1 MTRHSDVLLEL
12 AKLIALSST
21 IGTSQVAYENPALSW
36 EPSKE
41 SSCAVRWLMVG
52 RHLVARAASWRDAKA
67 RATGRCSRAGRSA
80 WRRRSLGSS
89 RGACWCTTRPAM
101 ESSFT
106 GCAPCL
112 LPTPAI
118 QSLTMLAFKYLTGA
132 DKRVLRDVQH
142 GVRCDERK
150 TNARQAARRAQDKRK
165 TSGAASGAEGDI
177 ASSACHRHRRPPPP
191 PLSPPR
197 PLLPRPRPHHVPRPR
212 RCHRCCHAS
221 SISEKQSARD
231 ATVQVGILV

>member
-118 QSLTMLAFKYLTGA
+118 QSLTMRAFKYLTGA

-150 TNARQAARRAQDKRK
+150 TNARQAARRAARRATLQ
-165 TSGAASGAEGDI
+165 AAHVTAT
-177 ASSACHRHRRPPPP
+177 AAHRRRHSLHLA
-191 PLSPPR
+191 LSSLAR
-197 PLLPRPRPHHVPRPR
+197 AHTTSHAHVVAIAAVMQAALATSNPHAMQRY
-212 RCHRCCHAS
+212 
-221 SISEKQSARD
+221 K
-231 ATVQVGILV
+231 